1 MSKYKLETVG
11 GSRHTEWWIPAE
23 DLEKM
28 NDNIVGL
35 IEIIG
40 EEP

>member
-1 MSKYKLETVG
+1 VDLKDGLQGFRSSL
-11 GSRHTEWWIPAE
+11 SE
-23 DLEKM
+23 DLEIL

-40 EEP
+40 EYH